1 MDEAERT
8 LVLERW
14 NATARDYPQRNI
26 AELFEAEAQRRP
38 KAVGEVFG
46 AEQVSYAGLNRR
58 ANRLA
63 RYLRKRGVNP
73 DYASGSLPRALADR
87 RFVKHFES
95 RRPTVTP
102 PQSQWSRDLKRTRE
116 SWGNALPWRNPR
128 LRQPRSSLQP
138 CAGSGMVVN
147 AQR

>member
-63 RYLRKRGVNP
+63 LPAQTGSK
-73 DYASGSLPRALADR
+73 SG
-87 RFVKHFES
+87 
-95 RRPTVTP
+95 
-102 PQSQWSRDLKRTRE
+102 
-116 SWGNALPWRNPR
+116 
-128 LRQPRSSLQP
+128 LRQWVSASSA
-138 CAGSGMVVN
+138 C
-147 AQR
+147 